1 MLEINHLKEL
11 PTMPRQKSFKGHAVK
26 GGAPRHMRTG
36 AQGTRFADRNLLG
49 VSPNKTQFEPTDA
62 EPVNAHKQMAG
73 TA

>member
-1 MLEINHLKEL
+1 MGKRSN
-11 PTMPRQKSFKGHAVK
+11 RAAKSFRGHAST
-26 GGAPRHMRTG
+26 GGASRQMRTG

-62 EPVNAHKQMAG
+62 EPINQHKQQAG